1 MVNANIP
8 IWSSVT
14 FTCDADRKWR
24 SVLEDLSLMCKP
36 GNQTARRTHT
46 LIHTYTYT
54 HIHTNTLHIRSE
66 CEVYFSSSLW
76 QTHKNHLWI
85 WEDTWRQRSS
95 CWHRPLAS
103 VIKYRR
109 HTIRGCGDRRA
120 LDSDCSSWTE
130 CQVKQHHPGGRAGV
144 DLYTACVDV
153 LTQTLMSAD
162 SRGSH

>member
-24 SVLEDLSLMCKP
+24 SVLVDLSLMCKP

-46 LIHTYTYT
+46 LIHTYTQ
-54 HIHTNTLHIRSE
+54 IHFLGVF
-66 CEVYFSSSLW
+66 VYFSSSLW
-76 QTHKNHLWI
+76 QTHKNHQWI

-103 VIKYRR
+103 VTEYRR

-120 LDSDCSSWTE
+120 LDSDCSSRTE

-144 DLYTACVDV
+144 DLHTACVDV

-162 SRGSH
+162 PRGSH